1 MANYNKGYHE
11 SQAYNG
17 PQQKAMF
24 TFKKKHIFAFLSVA
38 VLALFLFMM
47 PKIGEDVKNEQIVV
61 NQAPFTGNMYYW
73 TSPGY
78 KWQWFGRTTTYYK
91 TQQLWFGS
99 NNEDGV
105 QMGEPIPVIFNDASD
120 GMIYGSLRVKLPLDT
135 EHLARIQTD
144 YNGMDRL
151 MSDLVR
157 PTVTKVIYASGPLMS
172 AFESYAEK
180 KNDLISYIT
189 DQLNNGVYRT
199 RVITEETE
207 DALTGEKKT
216 TKIASLI
223 ADENAPGGYA
233 RSETS
238 PFSWYGLEIGQVA
251 VSRIAYSE
259 QVTAQIS
266 RQQEANM
273 AVQTARAQALQAQQD
288 AITVEEKGRAAATA
302 AKWEQEKEKA
312 VQVTKAEQ
320 EREVSRL
327 AAEKAE
333 FDKKKIIAEGEAE
346 AAANRAKVAAG
357 LTPQERAE
365 WDYKTRVGV
374 AEALSNIQLPRV
386 ISSGS
391 SSGSGNSAMDAMG
404 LKMMIDIIDR
414 MSSDK
419 K

>member
-1 MANYNKGYHE
+1 MANYYPK
-11 SQAYNG
+11 
-17 PQQKAMF
+17 QKNVPLIS
-24 TFKKKHIFAFLSVA
+24 KKLIIGIVAIAIA
-38 VLALFLFMM
+38 VLCCFMI
-47 PKIGEDVKNEQIVV
+47 PSIGEDVANEEIVV
-61 NQAPFTGNMYYW
+61 NQAPFTGKMSYW
-73 TSPGY
+73 TTPGF
-78 KWQWFGRTTTYYK
+78 KWQWFGHTTPYYK

-99 NNEDGV
+99 EDDKGR
-105 QMGEPIPVIFNDASD
+105 QQGEPIPVIFNDASD
-120 GMIYGSLRVKLPLDT
+120 GLIYGSLRVKLPTDT
-135 EHLARIQTD
+135 EHLSRIQTD

-199 RVITEETE
+199 RVITQETE

-216 TKIASLI
+216 TKMASLI

-238 PFSWYGLEIGQVA
+238 PFSYYGLEIGQVA

-333 FDKKKIIAEGEAE
+333 FDKMKIIAEGEAE

-374 AEALSNIQLPRV
+374 AEALSKIQLPKV
-386 ISSGS
+386 IASGNAG
-391 SSGSGNSAMDAMG
+391 GSGNSAMDAMG
-404 LKMMIDIIDR
+404 LKMMMDIV
-414 MSSDK
+414 DK
-419 K
+419 VSKEQ